1 MHLLAL
7 AASVLGIEVDELLE
21 HLKNNAMAWSTVALF
36 ALIGF
41 AFLLVAL
48 NAWLTTLWGPIVS
61 PLVIGAAALVIAG
74 GIWGAIAITDSIA
87 KRRATQRR
95 NAAEKTALVTTAALT
110 ALPLVMKSDLMKKV
124 GIPIGGA
131 LAAAYLLAKP
141 TGGGSQSSRR
151 GNGHDPDR

>member
-21 HLKNNAMAWSTVALF
+21 HFKKNAMAWSAVALF
-36 ALIGF
+36 ALIGL
-41 AFLLVAL
+41 AFLLVSL
-48 NAWLTTLWGPIVS
+48 NAWFTLMWGPIVA
-61 PLVIGAAALVIAG
+61 PLIIGAGAIVVAL
-74 GIWGAIAITDSIA
+74 GIYAAIAITDSIA
-87 KRRATQRR
+87 KKHAAQRR

-110 ALPLVMKSDLMKKV
+110 ALPLVLKSDLMKKV

-141 TGGGSQSSRR
+141 GNGSHGERH
-151 GNGHDPDR
+151 GNGHDPD

>member
-21 HLKNNAMAWSTVALF
+21 HIKRNAMAWSAMAFF
-36 ALIGF
+36 ALIGI

-48 NAWLTTLWGPIVS
+48 HAWFALLWGPIIA
-61 PLVIGAAALVIAG
+61 PLAIAAGAIIIAIVIWA
-74 GIWGAIAITDSIA
+74 AIAIADGIA
-87 KRRATQRR
+87 RRRATERR

-110 ALPLVMKSDLMKKV
+110 ALPLLLRSDLMRKI
-124 GIPIGGA
+124 GIPVGGA

-141 TGGGSQSSRR
+141 TGQRS
-151 GNGHDPDR
+151 DEADAE

>member
-21 HLKNNAMAWSTVALF
+21 HLKNNAMAWSAVALF
-36 ALIGF
+36 ALIGLV
-41 AFLLVAL
+41 FLLVGL
-48 NAWLTTLWGPIVS
+48 NAWLTTMWGPILA
-61 PLVIGAAALVIAG
+61 PLAIGALALVVAG
-74 GIWGAIAITDSIA
+74 GIWAAIAITDSIA
-87 KRRATQRR
+87 RRRAAQRR

-110 ALPLVMKSDLMKKV
+110 ALPLVLKSDLMKRV

-141 TGGGSQSSRR
+141 TGGSHPERR
-151 GNGHDPDR
+151 GNGHDPD

>member
-21 HLKNNAMAWSTVALF
+21 HFKNNAMAWSAVALF
-36 ALIGF
+36 ALIGLV
-41 AFLLVAL
+41 FLLVGL
-48 NAWLTTLWGPIVS
+48 NAWLTTMWGPIVS
-61 PLVIGAAALVIAG
+61 PLVLG
-74 GIWGAIAITDSIA
+74 GIALLIAAGIWAAIAITDRIA
-87 KRRATQRR
+87 RRRATQRR

-141 TGGGSQSSRR
+141 SGNSRSAGH
-151 GNGHDPDR
+151 GNGHDPD

>member
-21 HLKNNAMAWSTVALF
+21 HFKKNAMAWSAVALF
-36 ALIGF
+36 ALIGL

-48 NAWLTTLWGPIVS
+48 NAWFTLMWGPIVA
-61 PLVIGAAALVIAG
+61 PLIIGAGAIVVAL
-74 GIWGAIAITDSIA
+74 GIYAAIAITDSIA
-87 KRRATQRR
+87 KRHAAQRR

-110 ALPLVMKSDLMKKV
+110 ALPLVMKSDLMKKI

-131 LAAAYLLAKP
+131 LAAAYLLSKP
-141 TGGGSQSSRR
+141 GSGSHGERR
-151 GNGHDPDR
+151 GNGHDPD